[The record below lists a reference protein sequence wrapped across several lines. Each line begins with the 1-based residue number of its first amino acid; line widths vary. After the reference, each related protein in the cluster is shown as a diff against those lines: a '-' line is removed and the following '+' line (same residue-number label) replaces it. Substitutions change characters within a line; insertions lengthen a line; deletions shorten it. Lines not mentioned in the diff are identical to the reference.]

1 MKTIKF
7 LKESVKEKKKL
18 YFSVIIFFLLGRTI
32 DLFLPLSF
40 KFIIDYASLY
50 LETKSE
56 EVFSSLMIASFL
68 IVMAALLSRGA
79 YRVFDYLEAK
89 LLPILNAEIPLA
101 IFKYLTN
108 HSNSFFDN
116 NFSGEI
122 VQKIKQINDISK
134 NFLIFYPSQIIG
146 VFIMLLFTSIIIMP
160 KSLLLGVSIL
170 CFGAFYA
177 FMSYVIANKNK
188 QLAAEWA
195 SKNSRF
201 NGHLVDSVE
210 NMIFVKSSAKK
221 DFEIEQINE
230 QAEEEKKILLKLKLG
245 IAKIKIIH
253 TIVSSSVIIFVLF
266 YSLYLYLNKIISLGD
281 FVFNFTIITRITDN
295 FYLLGE
301 LMSDMLEKYGT
312 FSSALAFIYK
322 KQDDDSDLPN
332 IQVSGGEIKLENL
345 TFKYTNKY
353 IFNNFNLHIKAKEKV
368 AIVGHSGSGKSTL
381 IKLLMKQYKLES
393 GIISIDNQN
402 IDKFNSESISKN
414 ITYVNQDVYLFNR
427 TIRENI
433 TYIKPEATEEELME
447 ACKKAGCLDFI
458 LLKEKGF
465 ETLVGERGVQ
475 LSGGE
480 KQRIALARAF
490 LLNKP
495 ILILDEPTSALD
507 ATSESIIQ
515 QSIKELIKDKT
526 VIIIAH
532 RLATIKN
539 MDRLIVMEKGSVI
552 EDGEHEELL
561 NTGGKYQELWN
572 NQMY

>member
-7 LKESVKEKKKL
+7 LKQSIEEKKKL
-18 YFSVIIFFLLGRTI
+18 YIAVIVFFLMGRTI

-40 KFIIDYASLY
+40 KFIVDFASEY
-50 LETKSE
+50 IKNPSE
-56 EVFSSLMIASFL
+56 DIFSKLIIASIA
-68 IVMAALLSRGA
+68 IVVAALLSKGS
-79 YRVFDYLEAK
+79 YRLFDYYEAK
-89 LLPILNAEIPLA
+89 ILPILNAKIPIS

-134 NFLIFYPSQIIG
+134 NFLIFYPCQIIG
-146 VFIMLLFTSIIIMP
+146 VFIMLVFTSLIIMP
-160 KSLLLGVSIL
+160 KSLLLGLSIL
-170 CFGAFYA
+170 SFGGFYA

-188 QLAAEWA
+188 ELAAEWA

-221 DFEIEQINE
+221 DFEIEKINQ
-230 QAEEEKKILLKLKLG
+230 QAEEEKKVLLKLKLG

-253 TIVSSSVIIFVLF
+253 TVVSSSIIIFVLF
-266 YSLYLYLNKIISLGD
+266 YSLHLYLNKSITLGD

-295 FYLLGE
+295 FYMLGE
-301 LMSDMLEKYGT
+301 LISDMLEKYGT

-322 KQDDDSDLPN
+322 QQDDDSNLPDLKVN
-332 IQVSGGEIKLENL
+332 KGEINLENI

-353 IFNNFNLHIKAKEKV
+353 IFKNFNLHIKEKEKL

-381 IKLLMKQYKLES
+381 VKLLMKQYKLETGS
-393 GIISIDNQN
+393 IKIDNQN
-402 IDKFNSESISKN
+402 IEYFNSESISKN

-427 TIRENI
+427 TIKENI
-433 TYIKPEATEEELME
+433 AYIKPEATEEELID
-447 ACKKAGCLDFI
+447 ACKKAGCLEFI
-458 LLKEKGF
+458 MLKEKGF
-465 ETLVGERGVQ
+465 DTLVGERGVQ

-561 NTGGKYQELWN
+561 NVGGKYQELWN

>member
-1 MKTIKF
+1 MKTVKF
-7 LKESVKEKKKL
+7 LKESVKEKKNL
-18 YFSVIIFFLLGRTI
+18 YFAVIIFFLMGRTI

-40 KFIIDYASLY
+40 KFIVDFASEY
-50 LETKSE
+50 LKNQGED
-56 EVFSSLMIASFL
+56 VFSKLIFASVS
-68 IVMAALLSRGA
+68 IVVAALISKGA
-79 YRVFDYLEAK
+79 YRLFDYYEAK
-89 LLPILNAEIPLA
+89 LLPILNAEIPLS

-134 NFLIFYPSQIIG
+134 NFLIFYPCQIIG
-146 VFIMLLFTSIIIMP
+146 VFIMLLFTSLIIMP
-160 KSLLLGVSIL
+160 KSLLLGFSIL
-170 CFGAFYA
+170 AFGGFYA
-177 FMSYVIANKNK
+177 FMSYMIANKNK
-188 QLAAEWA
+188 QIASEWA

-210 NMIFVKSSAKK
+210 NMIFVKASAKK
-221 DFEIEQINE
+221 DFEIEKINE
-230 QAEEEKKILLKLKLG
+230 QAEEEKEVLLKLKLG
-245 IAKIKIIH
+245 IAKIKIVH
-253 TIVSSSVIIFVLF
+253 TIVSSSIIIFVLF
-266 YSLYLYLNKIISLGD
+266 YSLYLYLNKSITLGD

-295 FYLLGE
+295 FYMLGE
-301 LMSDMLEKYGT
+301 LISDMLEKYGT
-312 FSSALAFIYK
+312 FSSAIAFIYK
-322 KQDDDSDLPN
+322 KQDDDSHLPN
-332 IQVSGGEIKLENL
+332 INVRSGEILLENI

-353 IFNNFNLHIKAKEKV
+353 IFNNFNLHIKPKEKI

-381 IKLLMKQYKLES
+381 VKLLMKQYKIENGS
-393 GIISIDNQN
+393 IKIDNQN
-402 IDKFNSESISKN
+402 INEFNSESISEN

-433 TYIKPEATEEELME
+433 TYIKPESSEAELMD
-447 ACKKAGCLDFI
+447 ACKKAGCLEFI

-515 QSIKELIKDKT
+515 ESIKELIKDKT

-539 MDRLIVMEKGSVI
+539 MDRLIVMDKGNVI

-561 NTGGKYQELWN
+561 SVGGKYQELWN

>member
-7 LKESVKEKKKL
+7 LKQSIEEKKKL
-18 YFSVIIFFLLGRTI
+18 YIAVIVFFLMGRTI

-40 KFIIDYASLY
+40 KFIVDFASEY
-50 LETKSE
+50 IKNPSE
-56 EVFSSLMIASFL
+56 DIFSKLIIASIA
-68 IVMAALLSRGA
+68 IVVAALLSKGS
-79 YRVFDYLEAK
+79 YRLFDYYEAK
-89 LLPILNAEIPLA
+89 ILPILNAKIPIS

-134 NFLIFYPSQIIG
+134 NFLIFYPCQIIG
-146 VFIMLLFTSIIIMP
+146 VFIMLVFTSLIIMP
-160 KSLLLGVSIL
+160 KSLLLGLSIL
-170 CFGAFYA
+170 SFGGFYA

-188 QLAAEWA
+188 ELAAEWA

-221 DFEIEQINE
+221 DFEIEKINQ
-230 QAEEEKKILLKLKLG
+230 QAEEEKKVLLKLKLG

-253 TIVSSSVIIFVLF
+253 TVVSSSIIIFVLF
-266 YSLYLYLNKIISLGD
+266 YSLHLYLNKSITLGD

-295 FYLLGE
+295 FYMLGE
-301 LMSDMLEKYGT
+301 LISDMLEKYGT

-322 KQDDDSDLPN
+322 QQDDDSNLPDLKVN
-332 IQVSGGEIKLENL
+332 KGEINLENI

-353 IFNNFNLHIKAKEKV
+353 IFKNFNLHIKEKEKV

-381 IKLLMKQYKLES
+381 VKLLMKQYKLETGS
-393 GIISIDNQN
+393 IKIDNQN
-402 IDKFNSESISKN
+402 IEDFNSESISKN

-427 TIRENI
+427 TIKENI
-433 TYIKPEATEEELME
+433 AYIKPEATEEELID
-447 ACKKAGCLDFI
+447 ACKKAGCLEFI
-458 LLKEKGF
+458 MLKEKGF
-465 ETLVGERGVQ
+465 DTLVGERGVQ

-561 NTGGKYQELWN
+561 NVGGKYQELWN

>member
-7 LKESVKEKKKL
+7 LKQSVEEKKKL
-18 YFSVIIFFLLGRTI
+18 YIAVILFFLMGRTI

-40 KFIIDYASLY
+40 KFIVDFASEY
-50 LETKSE
+50 IKTPSE
-56 EVFSSLMIASFL
+56 DVFSNLIFASVS
-68 IVMAALLSRGA
+68 IVVAALLSKGS
-79 YRVFDYLEAK
+79 YRLFDYYEAK
-89 LLPILNAEIPLA
+89 ILPILNAQIPIS

-134 NFLIFYPSQIIG
+134 NFLIFYPCQIIG
-146 VFIMLLFTSIIIMP
+146 VFIMLVFTSIIIMP
-160 KSLLLGVSIL
+160 KSILLGLSIL
-170 CFGAFYA
+170 SFGGFYA

-188 QLAAEWA
+188 QIASEWA
-195 SKNSRF
+195 AKNSRF

-221 DFEIEQINE
+221 DFEIEKINQ
-230 QAEEEKKILLKLKLG
+230 QAEEEKKVLLKLKLG

-253 TIVSSSVIIFVLF
+253 TVVSSSIIIFVLF
-266 YSLYLYLNKIISLGD
+266 YSLYLYLNKIITLGD

-295 FYLLGE
+295 FYMLGE
-301 LMSDMLEKYGT
+301 LISDMLEKYGT
-312 FSSALAFIYK
+312 FSSAIAFIYK
-322 KQDDDSDLPN
+322 KQDDDSHLPDLK
-332 IQVSGGEIKLENL
+332 VTGGEIILDNI

-353 IFNNFNLHIKAKEKV
+353 IFNNFNLHIKEKEKV

-381 IKLLMKQYKLES
+381 VKLLMKQYKLES
-393 GIISIDNQN
+393 GSINIDGQN
-402 IDKFNSESISKN
+402 INNFNSESISHN

-433 TYIKPEATEEELME
+433 TYIKPEATEEELIE
-447 ACKKAGCLDFI
+447 ACKKAGCLEFI

-539 MDRLIVMEKGSVI
+539 MDRLIVIDKGNVI